1 MTEQSN
7 SIPMLA
13 AGTHGITGLVIHLVG
28 FALGFIGE
36 GLVLQGVIG
45 IESGIA
51 VLVPF
56 ADLLYGLGLVMV
68 VAIAARAGVPLKYL
82 VIVGAV
88 IGTGLFYKS
97 AVHEIHIASGLGFG
111 LPHRTYIG
119 IGAILITSSVAVLV
133 VLTLLYNKS
142 SQRGHRMK

>member
-1 MTEQSN
+1 MQR
-7 SIPMLA
+7 
-13 AGTHGITGLVIHLVG
+13 VIR
-28 FALGFIGE
+28 
-36 GLVLQGVIG
+36 

-56 ADLLYGLGLVMV
+56 ADLLYGLGLVIV

-97 AVHEIHIASGLGFG
+97 AVHEIHIASSLGFG
-111 LPHRTYIG
+111 LPHPAHIG

-142 SQRGHRMK
+142 SQKGYRMK

>member
-1 MTEQSN
+1 
-7 SIPMLA
+7 MLA
-13 AGTHGITGLVIHLVG
+13 AAAKQGITGLAIHLSG
-28 FALGFIGE
+28 FILGFIGE

-56 ADLLYGLGLVMV
+56 ADLLYGLGLVIV

-82 VIVGAV
+82 LIAGAV
-88 IGTGLFYKS
+88 IGIGLFYKS
-97 AVHEIHIASGLGFG
+97 AVHEIHIASGLGLG
-111 LPHRTYIG
+111 LPHPLHIG
-119 IGAILITSSVAVLV
+119 IGSILITISVAALV

-142 SQRGHRMK
+142 RQKDDKIINEPKPSH

>member
-1 MTEQSN
+1 LQE
-7 SIPMLA
+7 
-13 AGTHGITGLVIHLVG
+13 VIR
-28 FALGFIGE
+28 
-36 GLVLQGVIG
+36 

-56 ADLLYGLGLVMV
+56 ADLLYGLGLVIV
-68 VAIAARAGVPLKYL
+68 VAIAARAGVPLKYFI
-82 VIVGAV
+82 IVGAV

-111 LPHRTYIG
+111 LPHPPHIG
-119 IGAILITSSVAVLV
+119 IGAILITISVAALV

-142 SQRGHRMK
+142 SQKEYRMK